1 LLSNGLSESPPRS
14 FSQRAAYSAT
24 IVHRASASLLQNRKW
39 LEIPEA
45 SNMESGPRL
54 MRENQMASSRR
65 AFVKGTAATAAVV
78 CAPGL
83 IKAQS
88 APTRARTL
96 RAVLHGDLQVF
107 DPIWT
112 TANMTGNHSLLIYDT
127 LFGMDE
133 NRKPQPQMIDKWD
146 L

>member
-1 LLSNGLSESPPRS
+1 
-14 FSQRAAYSAT
+14 
-24 IVHRASASLLQNRKW
+24 
-39 LEIPEA
+39 
-45 SNMESGPRL
+45 
-54 MRENQMASSRR
+54 MAPSRR

-96 RAVLHGDLQVF
+96 RAVLHGDLRVF

-133 NRKPQPQMIDKWD
+133 GRKVKPQMVSAWGVSDDKKTYTFD
-146 L
+146 LRDGLKFHDGQAVTSADVVASIRR